1 MKEVPVFLLNG
12 FLESGKTTII
22 KEIIENNGNYQN
34 NTTVIIACEQ
44 GEVEYEDEWCEKY
57 GVHVEYV
64 EKQEDFT
71 VEFFKQLDK
80 HYMADQYV
88 VEYNS
93 FFNWDEQEFPPYMAI
108 YQQITMIDTTTFNVY
123 FQNMRQVFQQMIKD
137 SSLVIFNRADGNREL
152 SQYRRWIRII
162 NPQAQIAFEGADGQL
177 TSMLDEDL
185 PYDINSDNIE
195 LNEEDYPTWYIE
207 VFDKHDKYLGK
218 TFTLTAFVT
227 QVNKNNTIVVGH
239 QVMTC
244 CAADIQFLGYEVILP
259 NKMDLEVGDYVRLT
273 AKVIKHYSNIAREEV
288 IMLEASKVQLLP
300 HQEEKV
306 LSF

>member
-1 MKEVPVFLLNG
+1 MKEVPVFVLNG

-34 NTTVIIACEQ
+34 NTTVVIACEQ
-44 GEVEYEDEWCEKY
+44 GEVEYDEEWCQKY
-57 GVHVEYV
+57 GVHVEYI
-64 EKQEDFT
+64 EKQEDFSADY
-71 VEFFKQLDK
+71 FKKLDK

-88 VEYNS
+88 IEYNS
-93 FFNWDEQEFPPYMAI
+93 FFNWDLQEFPEYMAI

-123 FQNMRQVFQQMIKD
+123 FQNMRQVFQQMVKD
-137 SSLVIFNRADGNREL
+137 SSLVIFNRADGNKEL

-185 PYDINSDNIE
+185 PYDINSDNITLKE
-195 LNEEDYPTWYIE
+195 DDYPTWYIE
-207 VFDKHDKYLGK
+207 VFDKYDKYAGK
-218 TFTLTAFVT
+218 TFTFDAFVT
-227 QVNKNNTIVVGH
+227 DVTKDTVVVGH

-244 CAADIQFLGYEVILP
+244 CAADIQFLGYEVVMP
-259 NKMDLEVGDYVRLT
+259 KKMDIHVGDYVRLT
-273 AKVIKHYSNIAREEV
+273 AKVTKAYSKIAKEEV
-288 IMLEASKVQLLP
+288 IMLEASKMQLLP
-300 HQEEKV
+300 FEKEKV